1 MLIRERGP
9 NWDHSRRMREQD
21 AWDAHAEFM
30 EGLAD
35 EGFIF
40 LGGPLGDDLVMHVVV
55 AGSPE
60 EIVERLAADPWEPMG
75 LLRNV
80 SIERWHV
87 LLGDPPRLPCGVT
100 HIRGRP
106 GFDVVGSPAELRS
119 RSPVG
124 LVNPPENASA
134 NHDLALAA

>member
-1 MLIRERGP
+1 VPVFVLTRERGP
-9 NWDHSRRMREQD
+9 NWDHSRCMREQD
-21 AWDAHAEFM
+21 AWDAHAAFM

-60 EIVERLAADPWEPMG
+60 EILERLAADPWEPLG

-80 SIERWHV
+80 SVQRWHV
-87 LLGDPPRLPCGVT
+87 LLGEPPG
-100 HIRGRP
+100 
-106 GFDVVGSPAELRS
+106 
-119 RSPVG
+119 
-124 LVNPPENASA
+124 
-134 NHDLALAA
+134 